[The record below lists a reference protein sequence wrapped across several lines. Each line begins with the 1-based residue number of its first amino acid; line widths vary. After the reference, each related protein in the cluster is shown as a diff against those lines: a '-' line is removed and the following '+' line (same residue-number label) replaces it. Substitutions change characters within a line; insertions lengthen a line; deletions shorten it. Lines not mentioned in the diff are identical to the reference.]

1 MSTNENRRAGI
12 EARAAIGKSIAPVT
26 RHEVAMQHYLAAA
39 AYHERVE
46 PHRPVT
52 FSAGRERGQAAAVDV
67 PSKGSAGPSKGGAG
81 PRKGTTASAAADPL
95 IHQTHSRR
103 SDLIVVGVDDSAG
116 SARAVDWAAAEA
128 ARRHGS
134 LRLVHAA
141 ADLTPFGAEGAV
153 YGVVNMDLEGLD
165 ERAAMVMS
173 RATAL
178 LDRVAADVRRTHP
191 TLEVSTRLVRD
202 NAAAALRQESEDAGM
217 TVVGSRGAG
226 RLTGVILGSVALSI
240 ASDNPAPVAVVHRH
254 DPIDATGPVVVG
266 VDASPGSEGAIA
278 LAIEEA
284 ALRNTGLVAVHSWND
299 FVIDQEFPELP
310 LVVDLDAIEQEEYA
324 LLSEQLAGWQ
334 DKYPD
339 LQIQHNVV
347 RRRPTHA
354 LLEASKNAQ
363 LLVVGSRGRGGF
375 TGLLLGSTSHALVA
389 HGFCPVIVC
398 APVSPVASAHQT
410 DGAPA

>member
-12 EARAAIGKSIAPVT
+12 EARTAVGKSVAPVT
-26 RHEVAMQHYLAAA
+26 RHEVALQHYLAAA
-39 AYHERVE
+39 AYHGRVE
-46 PHRPVT
+46 PVRPPVAAE
-52 FSAGRERGQAAAVDV
+52 SRVEGQAPAVHV
-67 PSKGSAGPSKGGAG
+67 PSKTPAPHGKGV
-81 PRKGTTASAAADPL
+81 PASPAADPGIQL
-95 IHQTHSRR
+95 TASRR
-103 SDLIVVGVDDSAG
+103 SDLIVVGVDESPG

-134 LRLVHAA
+134 LRLVNAV

-153 YGVVNMDLEGLD
+153 YGVTNLDATKMDEH
-165 ERAAMVMS
+165 AAMAMG
-173 RATAL
+173 RATSL

-191 TLEVSTRLVRD
+191 TLAVTTRLVRD
-202 NAAAALRQESEDAGM
+202 NAAAALRQQSADAGM

-226 RLTGVILGSVALSI
+226 RLTGVILGSVALTI
-240 ASDNPAPVAVVHRH
+240 ASDNPAPVAVIHRH

-266 VDASPGSEGAIA
+266 VDGSAGSEGAIA

-284 ALRNTGLVAVHSWND
+284 AMRHTGLVAVHSWND

-310 LVVDLDAIEQEEYA
+310 LTVDLEAIEQEEYA

-339 LQIQHNVV
+339 VQIQHNVV

-354 LLEASKNAQ
+354 LLDASKNAQ

-389 HGFCPVIVC
+389 HGCCPVIV
-398 APVSPVASAHQT
+398 ARQ
-410 DGAPA
+410 

>member
-1 MSTNENRRAGI
+1 
-12 EARAAIGKSIAPVT
+12 
-26 RHEVAMQHYLAAA
+26 
-39 AYHERVE
+39 
-46 PHRPVT
+46 
-52 FSAGRERGQAAAVDV
+52 
-67 PSKGSAGPSKGGAG
+67 
-81 PRKGTTASAAADPL
+81 
-95 IHQTHSRR
+95 
-103 SDLIVVGVDDSAG
+103 VVGVDESAG

-153 YGVVNMDLEGLD
+153 YGVVNLDPGQMDEH
-165 ERAAMVMS
+165 AAMAMS

-191 TLEVSTRLVRD
+191 ALEVTTRLVRD
-202 NAAAALRQESEDAGM
+202 NAAAALRQESEDAGL

-226 RLTGVILGSVALSI
+226 RLTGVILGSVALTI
-240 ASDNPAPVAVVHRH
+240 ASDNPAPVAVIHRH
-254 DPIDATGPVVVG
+254 DPIDPTGPVVVG
-266 VDASPGSEGAIA
+266 VDASPSSAGAIA

-310 LVVDLDAIEQEEYA
+310 LTVDLDAIEQEEYA

-339 LQIQHNVV
+339 VQIQHNVV

-354 LLEASKNAQ
+354 LLDASKHAQ

-375 TGLLLGSTSHALVA
+375 TGLLLGSTSHALIA
-389 HGFCPVIVC
+389 HGFCPVIVAC
-398 APVSPVASAHQT
+398 Q
-410 DGAPA
+410 

>member
-12 EARAAIGKSIAPVT
+12 EARAAIGKSVAPVT

-46 PHRPVT
+46 LSRPEVT
-52 FSAGRERGQAAAVDV
+52 PADRHGSHVPAIDV
-67 PSKGSAGPSKGGAG
+67 PSKASAGPT
-81 PRKGTTASAAADPL
+81 KGTTASTAESKSR
-95 IHQTHSRR
+95 QTHTRR
-103 SDLIVVGVDDSAG
+103 SDLIVVGVDESAG

-153 YGVVNMDLEGLD
+153 YGVVNLDPGQMDEH
-165 ERAAMVMS
+165 AAMAMS

-191 TLEVSTRLVRD
+191 ALEVTTRLVRD
-202 NAAAALRQESEDAGM
+202 NAAAALRQESEDAGL

-226 RLTGVILGSVALSI
+226 RLTGVILGSVALTI
-240 ASDNPAPVAVVHRH
+240 ASDNPAPVAVIHRN
-254 DPIDATGPVVVG
+254 DPIDPTGPVVVG
-266 VDASPGSEGAIA
+266 VDASPSSEGAIA

-310 LVVDLDAIEQEEYA
+310 LTVDLDAIEQEEYA

-339 LQIQHNVV
+339 VQIQHNVV

-354 LLEASKNAQ
+354 LLDASKHAQ

-375 TGLLLGSTSHALVA
+375 TGLLLGSTSHALIA
-389 HGFCPVIVC
+389 HGFCPVIV
-398 APVSPVASAHQT
+398 ARQ
-410 DGAPA
+410 

>member
-12 EARAAIGKSIAPVT
+12 EARAAIGKSVAPVT

-46 PHRPVT
+46 LSRPEVT
-52 FSAGRERGQAAAVDV
+52 PADRHGGHVPAIDV
-67 PSKGSAGPSKGGAG
+67 PSNASAGPT
-81 PRKGTTASAAADPL
+81 KGTTASTAESKSR
-95 IHQTHSRR
+95 QTHTRR
-103 SDLIVVGVDDSAG
+103 SDLIVVGVDESAG

-153 YGVVNMDLEGLD
+153 YGVVNLDPGQMDEH
-165 ERAAMVMS
+165 AAMAMS

-178 LDRVAADVRRTHP
+178 LDRVAAEVRRTHP
-191 TLEVSTRLVRD
+191 ALEVMTRLVRD
-202 NAAAALRQESEDAGM
+202 NAAAALRQESENAGL

-226 RLTGVILGSVALSI
+226 RLTGVILGSVALTI
-240 ASDNPAPVAVVHRH
+240 ASDNPAPVAVIHRN
-254 DPIDATGPVVVG
+254 DPIDPTGPVVVG
-266 VDASPGSEGAIA
+266 VDASPSSEGAIA

-310 LVVDLDAIEQEEYA
+310 LTVDLDAIEQEEYA

-339 LQIQHNVV
+339 VQIQHNVV

-354 LLEASKNAQ
+354 LLDASKHAQ

-375 TGLLLGSTSHALVA
+375 TGLLLGSTSHALIA
-389 HGFCPVIVC
+389 HGFCPVIVAC
-398 APVSPVASAHQT
+398 Q
-410 DGAPA
+410 

>member
-1 MSTNENRRAGI
+1 MSTNDNRRAGI
-12 EARAAIGKSIAPVT
+12 EARAAVGKSVVPLT
-26 RHEVAMQHYLAAA
+26 RHEVAMLHYLAAA

-46 PHRPVT
+46 LGRPAVT
-52 FSAGRERGQAAAVDV
+52 PTIRHAGRAPAVDV
-67 PSKGSAGPSKGGAG
+67 PAKASAGRS
-81 PRKGTTASAAADPL
+81 KGTTASTAADPT
-95 IHQTHSRR
+95 IHPRR
-103 SDLIVVGVDDSAG
+103 SDLIVVGVDESVG

-141 ADLTPFGAEGAV
+141 ADLTPFGAKGAV
-153 YGVVNMDLEGLD
+153 YGVVNLAVERLD
-165 ERAAMVMS
+165 EHAAMAMG

-191 TLEVSTRLVRD
+191 SLAVTTRLVRD
-202 NAAAALRQESEDAGM
+202 NAAAALRQESEDAGL

-226 RLTGVILGSVALSI
+226 RLTGVILGSVALTI
-240 ASDNPAPVAVVHRH
+240 ASDNPAPVAVIHRH

-266 VDASPGSEGAIA
+266 VDASPSSEGAIA

-310 LVVDLDAIEQEEYA
+310 LTVDLDAIEQEEYA

-339 LQIQHNVV
+339 VQIQHNVV

-354 LLEASKNAQ
+354 LLDASKGAQ

-375 TGLLLGSTSHALVA
+375 TGLLLGSTSHAVIA
-389 HGFCPVIVC
+389 HGFCPVIV
-398 APVSPVASAHQT
+398 ARQ
-410 DGAPA
+410 

>member
-12 EARAAIGKSIAPVT
+12 EARAAVGKSVAPVT
-26 RHEVAMQHYLAAA
+26 RHEVALQHYLAAA

-46 PHRPVT
+46 PGRPPMAPDSGEGGGAPT
-52 FSAGRERGQAAAVDV
+52 VDV
-67 PSKGSAGPSKGGAG
+67 PSKATARQGKGA
-81 PRKGTTASAAADPL
+81 PTSAAPDPMGRL
-95 IHQTHSRR
+95 IAPRR
-103 SDLIVVGVDDSAG
+103 SDLIVVGVDESPG

-134 LRLVHAA
+134 LRLVNAV

-153 YGVVNMDLEGLD
+153 YGLVNLDATEMDEQ
-165 ERAAMVMS
+165 AAMAMS
-173 RATAL
+173 RAASL

-191 TLEVSTRLVRD
+191 TLEVTTRLVRD

-226 RLTGVILGSVALSI
+226 RLTGVVLGSVALTI
-240 ASDNPAPVAVVHRH
+240 ASDNPAPVAVIHRH
-254 DPIDATGPVVVG
+254 DPIDPTGPVVVG

-284 ALRNTGLVAVHSWND
+284 ALRKTGLVAVHSWND

-339 LQIQHNVV
+339 VQIQHNVV

-354 LLEASKNAQ
+354 LLDASKHAQ
-363 LLVVGSRGRGGF
+363 LVVVGSRGRGGF

-389 HGFCPVIVC
+389 HGFCPVIV
-398 APVSPVASAHQT
+398 ARH
-410 DGAPA
+410 

>member
-12 EARAAIGKSIAPVT
+12 EARAAIGKSVAPVT

-46 PHRPVT
+46 LSRPEVT
-52 FSAGRERGQAAAVDV
+52 PADRHGSHVPAIDV
-67 PSKGSAGPSKGGAG
+67 PSKASAGPT
-81 PRKGTTASAAADPL
+81 KGTTASTAESKSR
-95 IHQTHSRR
+95 QTHTRR
-103 SDLIVVGVDDSAG
+103 SDLIVVGVDESAG

-153 YGVVNMDLEGLD
+153 YGVVNLDPGQMDEH
-165 ERAAMVMS
+165 AAMAMS

-191 TLEVSTRLVRD
+191 ALEVTTRLVRD
-202 NAAAALRQESEDAGM
+202 NAAAALRQESEDAGL

-226 RLTGVILGSVALSI
+226 RLTGVILGSVALTI
-240 ASDNPAPVAVVHRH
+240 ASDNPAPVAVIHRH
-254 DPIDATGPVVVG
+254 DPIDPTGPVVVG
-266 VDASPGSEGAIA
+266 VDASPSSAGAIA

-310 LVVDLDAIEQEEYA
+310 LTVDLDAIEQEEYA

-339 LQIQHNVV
+339 VQIQHNVV

-354 LLEASKNAQ
+354 LLDASKHAQ

-375 TGLLLGSTSHALVA
+375 TGLLLGSTSHALIA
-389 HGFCPVIVC
+389 HGFCPVIVAC
-398 APVSPVASAHQT
+398 Q
-410 DGAPA
+410 

>member
-12 EARAAIGKSIAPVT
+12 EARAAIGKSVAPVT

-46 PHRPVT
+46 LSRPEVT
-52 FSAGRERGQAAAVDV
+52 PADRHGSHVPAIDV
-67 PSKGSAGPSKGGAG
+67 PSKASAGPT
-81 PRKGTTASAAADPL
+81 KGTTASTAESKSR
-95 IHQTHSRR
+95 QTHTRR
-103 SDLIVVGVDDSAG
+103 SDLIVVGVDESAG

-153 YGVVNMDLEGLD
+153 YGVVNLDPGQMDEH
-165 ERAAMVMS
+165 AAMAMS

-191 TLEVSTRLVRD
+191 ALEVTTRLVRD
-202 NAAAALRQESEDAGM
+202 NAAAALRQESEDAGL

-226 RLTGVILGSVALSI
+226 RLTGVILGSVALTI
-240 ASDNPAPVAVVHRH
+240 ASDNPAPVAVIHRH
-254 DPIDATGPVVVG
+254 DPIDPTGPVVVG
-266 VDASPGSEGAIA
+266 VDASPSSAGAIA

-310 LVVDLDAIEQEEYA
+310 LTVDLDAIEQEEYA

-339 LQIQHNVV
+339 VQIQHNVV

-354 LLEASKNAQ
+354 LLDASKGAQ

-375 TGLLLGSTSHALVA
+375 TGLLLGSTSHALIA
-389 HGFCPVIVC
+389 HGFCPVIV
-398 APVSPVASAHQT
+398 ARQ
-410 DGAPA
+410 

>member
-12 EARAAIGKSIAPVT
+12 EARAAIGKSVAPVT

-46 PHRPVT
+46 LSRPEVT
-52 FSAGRERGQAAAVDV
+52 PADRHGSHVPAIDV
-67 PSKGSAGPSKGGAG
+67 PSKASAGPT
-81 PRKGTTASAAADPL
+81 KGTTASTAESKSR
-95 IHQTHSRR
+95 QTHTRR
-103 SDLIVVGVDDSAG
+103 SDLIVVGVDESAG

-153 YGVVNMDLEGLD
+153 YGVVNLDPGQMDEH
-165 ERAAMVMS
+165 AAMAMS

-191 TLEVSTRLVRD
+191 ALEVTTRLVRD
-202 NAAAALRQESEDAGM
+202 NAAAALRQESEDAGL

-226 RLTGVILGSVALSI
+226 RLTGVILGSVALTI
-240 ASDNPAPVAVVHRH
+240 ASDNPAPVAVIHRH
-254 DPIDATGPVVVG
+254 DPIDPTGPVVVG
-266 VDASPGSEGAIA
+266 VDASPSSAGAIA

-310 LVVDLDAIEQEEYA
+310 LVVDLDAIEQDEYA

-339 LQIQHNVV
+339 VQIQHNVV

-354 LLEASKNAQ
+354 LLDASKHAQ

-375 TGLLLGSTSHALVA
+375 TGLLLGSTSHALIA
-389 HGFCPVIVC
+389 HGFCPVIV
-398 APVSPVASAHQT
+398 ARQ
-410 DGAPA
+410 

>member
-12 EARAAIGKSIAPVT
+12 EARAAIGKSVAPVT

-46 PHRPVT
+46 LSRPEVT
-52 FSAGRERGQAAAVDV
+52 PADRHGGHVPAIDV
-67 PSKGSAGPSKGGAG
+67 PSKASAGPT
-81 PRKGTTASAAADPL
+81 KGTTASTAESKSR
-95 IHQTHSRR
+95 QTHTRR
-103 SDLIVVGVDDSAG
+103 SDLIVVGVDESAG

-153 YGVVNMDLEGLD
+153 YGVVNLDPGQMDEH
-165 ERAAMVMS
+165 AAMAMS

-191 TLEVSTRLVRD
+191 ALEVTTRLVRD
-202 NAAAALRQESEDAGM
+202 NAAAALRQESEDAGL

-226 RLTGVILGSVALSI
+226 RLTGVILGSVALTI
-240 ASDNPAPVAVVHRH
+240 ASDNPAPVAVIHRH
-254 DPIDATGPVVVG
+254 DPIDPTGPVVVG
-266 VDASPGSEGAIA
+266 VDASPSSAGAIA

-339 LQIQHNVV
+339 VQIQHNVV

-354 LLEASKNAQ
+354 LLDASKHAQ

-375 TGLLLGSTSHALVA
+375 TGLLLGSTSHALIA
-389 HGFCPVIVC
+389 HGFCPVIVAC
-398 APVSPVASAHQT
+398 Q
-410 DGAPA
+410 

>member
-12 EARAAIGKSIAPVT
+12 EARTAVGKSVAPVT
-26 RHEVAMQHYLAAA
+26 RHEVALQHYLAAA
-39 AYHERVE
+39 AYHGRVE
-46 PHRPVT
+46 PVRPPVAAE
-52 FSAGRERGQAAAVDV
+52 SRVEGQAPAVHV
-67 PSKGSAGPSKGGAG
+67 PSKTPAPHGKGV
-81 PRKGTTASAAADPL
+81 PASPAADPGIQL
-95 IHQTHSRR
+95 TASRR
-103 SDLIVVGVDDSAG
+103 SDLIVVGVDESPG

-134 LRLVHAA
+134 LRLVNAV

-153 YGVVNMDLEGLD
+153 YGVTNLDATKMDEH
-165 ERAAMVMS
+165 AAMAMG
-173 RATAL
+173 RATSL

-191 TLEVSTRLVRD
+191 TLAVTTRLVRD
-202 NAAAALRQESEDAGM
+202 NAAAALRQQSADAGM

-226 RLTGVILGSVALSI
+226 RLTGVILGSVALTI
-240 ASDNPAPVAVVHRH
+240 ASDNPAPVAVIHRH

-266 VDASPGSEGAIA
+266 VDGSAGSEGAIA

-310 LVVDLDAIEQEEYA
+310 LTVDLEALEQEEYA

-339 LQIQHNVV
+339 VQIQHNVV

-354 LLEASKNAQ
+354 LLDASKNAQ

-389 HGFCPVIVC
+389 HGRCPVIV
-398 APVSPVASAHQT
+398 ARQ
-410 DGAPA
+410 

>member
-12 EARAAIGKSIAPVT
+12 EARAAIGKSVAPVT

-46 PHRPVT
+46 LSRPEVT
-52 FSAGRERGQAAAVDV
+52 PADRHGSHVPAIDV
-67 PSKGSAGPSKGGAG
+67 PSKASAGPT
-81 PRKGTTASAAADPL
+81 KGTTASTAESKSR
-95 IHQTHSRR
+95 QTHTRR
-103 SDLIVVGVDDSAG
+103 SDLIVVGVDESAG

-153 YGVVNMDLEGLD
+153 YGVVNLDPGQMDEH
-165 ERAAMVMS
+165 AAMAMS

-191 TLEVSTRLVRD
+191 ALEVTTRLVRD
-202 NAAAALRQESEDAGM
+202 NAAAALRQESEDAGL

-226 RLTGVILGSVALSI
+226 RLTGVILGSVALTI
-240 ASDNPAPVAVVHRH
+240 ASDNPAPVAVIHRH
-254 DPIDATGPVVVG
+254 DPIDPTGPVVVG
-266 VDASPGSEGAIA
+266 VDASPSSAGAIA

-310 LVVDLDAIEQEEYA
+310 LTVDLDAIEQEEYA

-339 LQIQHNVV
+339 VQIQHNVV

-354 LLEASKNAQ
+354 LLDASKHAQ

-375 TGLLLGSTSHALVA
+375 TGLLLGSTSHALIA
-389 HGFCPVIVC
+389 HGFCPVIV
-398 APVSPVASAHQT
+398 ARQ
-410 DGAPA
+410 